1 MLQLCNGNF
10 LQTDKLYKT
19 LHRTPL
25 YTNLAIPQEGIDFCI
40 GKILTSSMY
49 LSPKVIICEVEEM
62 QPSENLD
69 GSLAVLI
76 STTGQDL
83 MNDLAHVISFF
94 FRGLCTT
101 SQAFTKQLLSGE
113 KISGHKPSDYISN
126 FFDDRITVTQ
136 EQVLEFKL
144 FFNKLVN
151 SPRINYEKSIQ
162 AIRRYV
168 TAAIRISDD
177 LDAAY
182 TLFVASIES
191 LSQDALESEIDWSDV
206 ESKKRTGLDR
216 ILTNLDDAVANRIR
230 EEIIKH
236 EHLALSRKFLTTAMN
251 SLSKSFYCTENKSFK
266 LAGENELRIAIK
278 NAYNLRSKYVHI
290 LKPLPTEISEPY
302 NLNYC
307 IAVDD
312 KPHLTF
318 NGLAAVN
325 REVILKYVNEMPV
338 CKKEVFDILRIIPG
352 VRFARMSEEYWMH
365 DVRALVKGEYI
376 SIFSAVL
383 SRIEHGIFTDKHEIP
398 NMQPVVNE
406 IGNRLATENNKDDIR
421 TLMSTLILLSSFYG
435 FNLDDSYEKTIQKH
449 SHFYDSKVIE
459 MLLINTMLGIEL
471 ENINEYYAS
480 FKAYTRSKYQ
490 KNKIKLS
497 EFFESLICANL
508 INHLSEEN
516 NTSIINELL
525 DYIDFN
531 TPNSPIKSNHFHK
544 NREKAFN
551 VAGYLK
557 LNRDSNSG

>member
-19 LHRTPL
+19 IHRTPL

-49 LSPKVIICEVEEM
+49 LSPKVIICEVEEK
-62 QPSENLD
+62 QPSENFD
-69 GSLAVLI
+69 GSPAALI

-83 MNDLAHVISFF
+83 MSDLAHVISFF
-94 FRGLCTT
+94 FCGLCTT
-101 SQAFTKQLLSGE
+101 SQSFTKQLLSGE
-113 KISGHKPSDYISN
+113 KIFGHKPGDYISN
-126 FFDDRITVTQ
+126 FFNERIIVTQ

-191 LSQDALESEIDWSDV
+191 LSQDALESEINWNDV
-206 ESKKRTGLDR
+206 DSKKRRGLDH
-216 ILTNLDDAVANRIR
+216 ILKNLDDAIANTIR

-251 SLSKSFYCTENKSFK
+251 SLNKDFYNTENKNFK
-266 LAGENELRIAIK
+266 LAGENELKIAIK

-302 NLNYC
+302 NLDFC
-307 IAVDD
+307 ITVDD

-325 REVILKYVNEMPV
+325 REVILKYVNDMPV
-338 CKKEVFDILRIIPG
+338 CEKEEFDILRIIPG
-352 VRFARMSEEYWMH
+352 VRFARLSEEYWMH
-365 DVRALVKGEYI
+365 DIRALVKGNYI
-376 SIFSAVL
+376 SMFSAVL
-383 SRIEHGIFTDKHEIP
+383 SRIEKGIVTGKHEIP
-398 NMQPVVNE
+398 NMQSVVNE

-421 TLMSTLILLSSFYG
+421 TLMSILTLLSSLYG
-435 FNLDDSYEKTIQKH
+435 FTLDDSYEKTIQKH

-459 MLLINTMLGIEL
+459 MLLINTILGVKL
-471 ENINEYYAS
+471 ESIDEYYAS
-480 FKAYTRSKYQ
+480 FKAYTLSKYQ

-508 INHLSEEN
+508 INHLPKEN

-531 TPNSPIKSNHFHK
+531 TPNSPIKSKHFHK
-544 NREKAFN
+544 NQEEGFN

-557 LNRDSNSG
+557 LNKESNPD